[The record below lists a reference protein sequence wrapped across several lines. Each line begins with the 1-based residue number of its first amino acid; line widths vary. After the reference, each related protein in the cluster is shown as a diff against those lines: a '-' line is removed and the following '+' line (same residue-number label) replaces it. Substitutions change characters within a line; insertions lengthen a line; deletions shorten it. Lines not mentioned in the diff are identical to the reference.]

1 MRFAGNEVGV
11 KYQVERAL
19 ALSDGGEVITEDAQ
33 LWKQIAAVPMQ
44 YSTAW
49 DVSMLP
55 SELAAFCKTI
65 DVPDAVWQIGAA
77 DGRIRMMDDRVK
89 NPVMDRGNASFLMDR
104 VKQQLDPTNK
114 FGVYR

>member
-1 MRFAGNEVGV
+1 
-11 KYQVERAL
+11 
-19 ALSDGGEVITEDAQ
+19 
-33 LWKQIAAVPMQ
+33 
-44 YSTAW
+44 
-49 DVSMLP
+49 VSMLP

-89 NPVMDRGNASFLMDR
+89 NPVMDRGNAGFLMDR
-104 VKQQLDPTNK
+104 VKRQLDPTNK